1 MGNVVVG
8 NKLMHGVVFEIG
20 SEEIVVN
27 GQNSNALV
35 AVNGYTGVCGLT
47 SMPEEAWE
55 AIKKKYGS
63 MTAIQKGFIY
73 AEKNESSANAAS
85 KEKAELQTGAE
96 QAVLKETEKD
106 K

>member
-8 NKLMHGVVFEIG
+8 SKLMHGIVFEIG
-20 SEEIVVN
+20 GKEIVVN

-47 SMPEEAWE
+47 SMPEETWN
-55 AIKKKYGS
+55 AIKQKYGE
-63 MTAIQKGFIY
+63 MTAIQQGFIY
-73 AEKNESSANAAS
+73 AEKSESNAKAAS
-85 KEKAELQTGAE
+85 EEKAELQTGAE
-96 QAVLKETEKD
+96 QAVLKESEKD